1 MRNKL
6 WKFLLTLLEED
17 VNEDYIKWVDK
28 EKGKFRMVKTSVVA
42 ALWGKAN
49 SRSGM
54 TYEKMTRA
62 MRYYYKMN
70 VLKKVP
76 HRNLYYQ
83 FGPKIIANFFKISKD
98 KNNKTVVT
106 IDLNSKLKIKDVN
119 DGRESAL
126 TEASS
131 NSDTEELT
139 QMTEEMNEK
148 ESFHSTKTAFI
159 TSNRIDYHYKP
170 DVIFNELPQPSEQTL
185 TKTRIFF
192 PKNYS
197 KK

>member
-1 MRNKL
+1 M
-6 WKFLLTLLEED
+6 TLLEED
-17 VNEDYIKWVDK
+17 VNEDYIKWIDK

-76 HRNLYYQ
+76 HRNLCYQ

-106 IDLNSKLKIKDVN
+106 IDLNSKLKIKHVN
-119 DGRESAL
+119 DDRESAPSE
-126 TEASS
+126 TSS

-139 QMTEEMNEK
+139 EMSKEINETE
-148 ESFHSTKTAFI
+148 SLHSTKTTFI
-159 TSNRIDYHYKP
+159 TSSRMDSHDKP
-170 DVIFNELPQPSEQTL
+170 DVRFNVLPQASEQTL

-192 PKNYS
+192 PKNYL